1 MGIDGQNDLWQGVT
15 GSALSV
21 QPPAIQ
27 PEENPAV

>member
-1 MGIDGQNDLWQGVT
+1 MGIDGKNELWRGVT
-15 GSALSV
+15 GVTLSV